1 MEAYIDVIGEF
12 IRANQFWAGPIIGL
26 LTLAES
32 MLIIG
37 FFVPATALLLMIGGL
52 VGNGLLSPW
61 SVLIWGICGAI
72 LGDALSYWI
81 GRWAGPS
88 LMHRWPMSKNRR
100 SVARARLFF
109 SRHGF
114 LSILIGRFLGPI
126 RSTIPTV
133 AGIMS
138 MPQWRFQIAN
148 ILSAIA
154 WVPMLMAPGYLTVR
168 GLDAAQSSQNTAL
181 VIGTGLSVVLGVGI
195 AVFMLRKRKTPAQA
209 GRIGQQRR

>member
-1 MEAYIDVIGEF
+1 MDAYIDVIGEF
-12 IRANQFWAGPIIGL
+12 IRSNQIWAGPIIGL

-52 VGNGLLSPW
+52 VGNGLLNPV
-61 SVLIWGICGAI
+61 SVLVWGIGGAI

-88 LMHRWPMSKNRR
+88 LVHRWPMSKHRR

-109 SRHGF
+109 SRFGF

-133 AGIMS
+133 AGIMR
-138 MPQWRFQIAN
+138 MPQWRFQVAN
-148 ILSAIA
+148 ILSALV
-154 WVPMLMAPGYLTVR
+154 WVPMLMAPGFLAVR
-168 GLDAAQSSQNTAL
+168 GFDAAQSSQNTAL
-181 VIGTGLSVVLGVGI
+181 LVGTGLSVVFGLGI
-195 AVFMLRKRKTPAQA
+195 AVFMLRKRKSPA
-209 GRIGQQRR
+209 GRINPRAR

>member
-1 MEAYIDVIGEF
+1 MGAYIDVIGEI
-12 IRANQFWAGPIIGL
+12 IRSNQIGAGPIIGL

-52 VGNGLLSPW
+52 VGNGLLDPV
-61 SVLIWGICGAI
+61 SVLVWGIGGAI

-88 LMHRWPMSKNRR
+88 LVHCWPMSKHRR

-109 SRHGF
+109 SRFGF

-133 AGIMS
+133 AGIMR
-138 MPQWRFQIAN
+138 MPQWRFQLAN
-148 ILSAIA
+148 ALSALV
-154 WVPMLMAPGYLTVR
+154 WVPMLMAPGFLAVR

-181 VIGTGLSVVLGVGI
+181 LIGTGLSVVFGLGI
-195 AVFMLRKRKTPAQA
+195 AVFMLRKRKSPA
-209 GRIGQQRR
+209 GRINPRTR